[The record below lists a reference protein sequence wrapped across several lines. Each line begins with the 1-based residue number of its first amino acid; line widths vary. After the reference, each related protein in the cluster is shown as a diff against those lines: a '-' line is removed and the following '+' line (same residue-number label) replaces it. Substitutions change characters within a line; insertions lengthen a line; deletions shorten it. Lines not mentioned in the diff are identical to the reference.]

1 MSKTHRE
8 GIQLCKTANTSHS
21 LFSSSK
27 HLMLTL
33 PLNLMQNVN
42 VNWQFDAFIKS
53 VLGQLSLSHAQSFH
67 VLKMHFQSFSG
78 LILTPSG
85 VDSWTCDMAMY
96 KRSIYSDKYIHFTY
110 KSPVM
115 GFLRNPATTVSIDVT
130 CSMYIKQLLW
140 VYWCNW
146 SELHLTCT
154 LF

>member
-67 VLKMHFQSFSG
+67 VLKNALSVIF
-78 LILTPSG
+78 
-85 VDSWTCDMAMY
+85 WTYTDTQWC
-96 KRSIYSDKYIHFTY
+96 
-110 KSPVM
+110 
-115 GFLRNPATTVSIDVT
+115 GFLNMRYGNV
-130 CSMYIKQLLW
+130 Q
-140 VYWCNW
+140 
-146 SELHLTCT
+146 T
-154 LF
+154 LNLQ

>member
-85 VDSWTCDMAMY
+85 VDS
-96 KRSIYSDKYIHFTY
+96 
-110 KSPVM
+110 
-115 GFLRNPATTVSIDVT
+115 
-130 CSMYIKQLLW
+130 
-140 VYWCNW
+140 
-146 SELHLTCT
+146 
-154 LF
+154 